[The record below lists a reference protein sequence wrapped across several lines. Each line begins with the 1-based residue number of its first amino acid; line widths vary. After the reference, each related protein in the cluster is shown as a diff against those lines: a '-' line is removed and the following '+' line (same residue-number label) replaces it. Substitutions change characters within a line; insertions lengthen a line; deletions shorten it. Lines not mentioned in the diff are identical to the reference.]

1 MKGTPASFAAPAAKK
16 AAAMMPCNVQAPIR
30 REGRDDWI
38 ETALMLVSIG
48 CEVESEKKLRRR
60 PSSQQPIY
68 LDIIHRF
75 SRYTTDGARP
85 EVMDVFRTA
94 VIERSARGGMPQA
107 AQYGWRGREP
117 CRHRDVQFGSLS
129 KKR

>member
-1 MKGTPASFAAPAAKK
+1 MKGTPASWAAPAARK
-16 AAAMMPCNVQAPIR
+16 AAAMMACNVQAPIR

-75 SRYTTDGARP
+75 IRYITDAARP
-85 EVMDVFRTA
+85 EVMDVFRKA
-94 VIERSARGGMPQA
+94 VIERSARGAMSQSTHVTPS
-107 AQYGWRGREP
+107 RT
-117 CRHRDVQFGSLS
+117 
-129 KKR
+129 